1 MKKLHRIKDWIVNKV
16 DLPPDTFLD
25 LPRITM
31 VGQIHIY
38 IENHRGLLQ
47 FSESEIRIAL
57 KQGQLLIKGNEL
69 VIRAILSEELLVEGT
84 IHNVIYINE

>member
-1 MKKLHRIKDWIVNKV
+1 MKKLQRVKKWIEKKV
-16 DLPPDTFLD
+16 DLPPDTFVD

-47 FSESEIRIAL
+47 FSESEIRVLL

-69 VIRAILSEELLVEGT
+69 VIRALLPEEMLLEGT
-84 IHNVIYINE
+84 ITQVLFINE